1 MRKVLTSFNKFYYPE
16 IESNFI
22 KIYDL
27 DGVTL
32 REFIDHNGFKSI
44 RYRDEYVGGNWVNAG
59 GLAAPDTVDVSIGG
73 INTRMLSFDGNN
85 IEERISNNFEIPHDI
100 ALDEVNNEAEVIEW
114 HVHFMASTNKSGTIK
129 WFLDYCYIPANG
141 TPISQTSLVCY
152 QVILAN
158 EQHVHHLAG
167 AELPVPSSGVN
178 IGDIIT
184 FNLRRTPTDVK
195 DTYPDDVLLIKTAL
209 HVPINDFGSRQRY
222 VK

>member
-1 MRKVLTSFNKFYYPE
+1 MRKVLTSINRFSYPE
-16 IESNFI
+16 IESNLI

-59 GLAAPDTVDVSIGG
+59 ASAAPDTVDVNIGG

-85 IEERISNNFEIPHDI
+85 IEERISNHFEMAHDV
-100 ALDEVNNEAEVIEW
+100 ALSEVNAETESIEW
-114 HVHFMASTNKSGTIK
+114 HVHFVASTNNPGTVK

-141 TPISQTSLVCY
+141 APIAQTSLVCY

-158 EQHVHHLAG
+158 EQYVHHLAG
-167 AELPVPSSGVN
+167 AELPIPSSGIN
-178 IGDIIT
+178 LGDIIT
-184 FNLRRTPTDVK
+184 FNLRRTPTDTE

-222 VK
+222 IK